1 MMEDRKWKSG
11 NDTHEGVPDDVTLAP
26 AEVGAVAEVAAEE
39 PLRETEAEPEPDEP
53 ADPVGVAEGERV
65 GVPLKVTP

>member
-1 MMEDRKWKSG
+1 MADE
-11 NDTHEGVPDDVTLAP
+11 
-26 AEVGAVAEVAAEE
+26 AAEE
-39 PLRETEAEPEPDEP
+39 PLRETEAEPEPDAEEP